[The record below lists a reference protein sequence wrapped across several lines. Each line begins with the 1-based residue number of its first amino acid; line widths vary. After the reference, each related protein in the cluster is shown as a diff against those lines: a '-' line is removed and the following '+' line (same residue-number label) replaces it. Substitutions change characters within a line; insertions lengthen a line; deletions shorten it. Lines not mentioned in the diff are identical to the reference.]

1 MGHRSVTCD
10 PCAEVLNTG
19 TIRLKGQRLRP
30 DHRDLADGVKLATI
44 AVIAAVFVATA
55 VIALGQVVL
64 PERHADA
71 ADREDVVLVGLR

>member
-1 MGHRSVTCD
+1 
-10 PCAEVLNTG
+10 
-19 TIRLKGQRLRP
+19 LRP

-55 VIALGQVVL
+55 VIALGRVVL